1 MALNLNKDNDDA
13 KPSVVKPVTKGP
25 DLGKKGD
32 SSKSRFDLSK
42 EPVNIATDSNNIPSG
57 GSSQNKKSPVLIFL
71 AVAALIGVA
80 IFWFN
85 NKSDSES
92 QSIAEANVQNED
104 IAIKSNESNV
114 TNQSAPQGEVNTQ
127 SSNAQSLDAN
137 AAVDAPN
144 IPAEASGNSNGSSS
158 TANNS
163 VATRSGLNAEV
174 KQRAQ
179 ENSVLINGTIEEKA
193 LQVIRGDFGIGVERR
208 NALGEEYSSIQAK
221 VNEMLVDQK

>member
-71 AVAALIGVA
+71 AVAALIGGA

-85 NKSDSES
+85 NKSDSTPTGPGS
-92 QSIAEANVQNED
+92 TVAG
-104 IAIKSNESNV
+104 
-114 TNQSAPQGEVNTQ
+114 PQGPQGPGGGTGGPGPQGPQGPQGPGGGTGGPGPQGPQGPQGGTGGPGPQGQQGPGGV
-127 SSNAQSLDAN
+127 S
-137 AAVDAPN
+137 
-144 IPAEASGNSNGSSS
+144 
-158 TANNS
+158 
-163 VATRSGLNAEV
+163 
-174 KQRAQ
+174 
-179 ENSVLINGTIEEKA
+179 GTIEEKA

-221 VNEMLVDQK
+221 VNEMLVNQK

>member
-1 MALNLNKDNDDA
+1 MALNLNKYNDDA
-13 KPSVVKPVTKGP
+13 NPSVVKPVTKGP

-71 AVAALIGVA
+71 AVAALIGGA

-85 NKSDSES
+85 NKSDSTPTGPGS
-92 QSIAEANVQNED
+92 TVAEPLVPDEPL
-104 IAIKSNESNV
+104 EPEE
-114 TNQSAPQGEVNTQ
+114 PQGPTGPQ
-127 SSNAQSLDAN
+127 GDTG
-137 AAVDAPN
+137 P
-144 IPAEASGNSNGSSS
+144 GS
-158 TANNS
+158 T
-163 VATRSGLNAEV
+163 VAGPQGPQGQQGPGGVS
-174 KQRAQ
+174 
-179 ENSVLINGTIEEKA
+179 GTIEEKA

-221 VNEMLVDQK
+221 VNEMLVNQK

>member
-42 EPVNIATDSNNIPSG
+42 EPVNIATDSNNVPSG

-71 AVAALIGVA
+71 AVAALIGGA

-104 IAIKSNESNV
+104 NATKSNNSSLN
-114 TNQSAPQGEVNTQ
+114 NQSSTPGEVNTQ
-127 SSNAQSLDAN
+127 SNNAQSSDAN
-137 AAVDAPN
+137 AVVDAPN
-144 IPAEASGNSNGSSS
+144 SPPEASGNSTISSS
-158 TANNS
+158 TENNS
-163 VATRSGLNAEV
+163 VASGSGQNAEV
-174 KQRAQ
+174 NQRAQ
-179 ENSVLINGTIEEKA
+179 GNSVLMSGTIEEKA

-221 VNEMLVDQK
+221 VNEMLIDQK

>member
-32 SSKSRFDLSK
+32 SSKPRFDLSK
-42 EPVNIATDSNNIPSG
+42 EPVNIATDSNNVPSG
-57 GSSQNKKSPVLIFL
+57 GSSQNKKSPVLVFL
-71 AVAALIGVA
+71 AVAALIGGA

-92 QSIAEANVQNED
+92 QSSAEANVQNED
-104 IAIKSNESNV
+104 NATKSNNSSLN
-114 TNQSAPQGEVNTQ
+114 NQSSTPGEVNTQ
-127 SSNAQSLDAN
+127 SNNAQSSDAN
-137 AAVDAPN
+137 AVVDAPN
-144 IPAEASGNSNGSSS
+144 SPPEASGNSTISSS
-158 TANNS
+158 TENNS
-163 VATRSGLNAEV
+163 VASGSGQNAEV
-174 KQRAQ
+174 NQRAQ
-179 ENSVLINGTIEEKA
+179 GNSVLMSGTIEEKA

-221 VNEMLVDQK
+221 VNEMLIDQK